1 MVKLTKTQATQWNG
15 NGFGNSS
22 ADWVV
27 KGRENI
33 AVRKLGGL
41 WFALDTNEF
50 ALIKGVKISKK
61 IAAAQTKN
69 ELLDLLETKM
79 EG

>member
-1 MVKLTKTQATQWNG
+1 MIKLTKTQETQWNG

-41 WFALDTNEF
+41 WVALDTNEF

-61 IAAAQTKN
+61 IALAQTKN